1 MKVKVI
7 TYRVEG
13 EGGLG
18 LFFNSS
24 SWVGTDE
31 SSEIYRNFLN
41 VTNMRIEFDYLHDD
55 DLRQYFCAF
64 KNLNHTLQILPFNLL
79 EYLEDCGLK
88 LVEVRG
94 QVILGKTQSIFQP
107 HEVKKKVITVEKLK
121 SKLAKKIA
129 KRDLIREFGR
139 TLNKANYLILD

>member
-18 LFFNSS
+18 LFCDLSN
-24 SWVGTDE
+24 WMGTDE
-31 SSEIYRNFLN
+31 GSKIISNFYK
-41 VTNMRIEFDYLHDD
+41 VETMDKEFDYLDCL
-55 DLRQYFCAF
+55 DLSQHFCAF

-79 EYLEDCGLK
+79 EYLENCGLK
-88 LVEVRG
+88 LVEVKG
-94 QVILGKTQSIFQP
+94 KVILGETQSIFLP

-129 KRDLIREFGR
+129 KRDLRREFG
-139 TLNKANYLILD
+139 TLDISNYLILE

>member
-13 EGGLG
+13 EGGRG
-18 LFFNSS
+18 LFCYLSN
-24 SWVGTDE
+24 WMGTDE
-31 SSEIYRNFLN
+31 ASKINRNFN
-41 VTNMRIEFDYLHDD
+41 KVITMDREFDYLDCL
-55 DLRQYFCAF
+55 DLSQHFCAF

-79 EYLEDCGLK
+79 EYLENCGLK
-88 LVEVRG
+88 LVEVKG
-94 QVILGKTQSIFQP
+94 KVILGETQSIFLP

-129 KRDLIREFGR
+129 KRDLRREFG
-139 TLNKANYLILD
+139 TLDISNYLILE

>member
-13 EGGLG
+13 EGGVG
-18 LFFNSS
+18 LFCDSS
-24 SWVGTDE
+24 SWLGTDE
-31 SSEIYRNFLN
+31 ASEILRNFNKVLLMDN
-41 VTNMRIEFDYLHDD
+41 EFCHLDYE
-55 DLRQYFCAF
+55 DLRQHFCAF

-94 QVILGKTQSIFQP
+94 QATLGETQSIFLP

-129 KRDLIREFGR
+129 KRDLRREFE
-139 TLNKANYLILD
+139 TLDISNYLILE

>member
-18 LFFNSS
+18 LFYDLST
-24 SWVGTDE
+24 WMGTDE
-31 SSEIYRNFLN
+31 GSKIISNFHKVETMN
-41 VTNMRIEFDYLHDD
+41 KEFDYLDCL
-55 DLRQYFCAF
+55 DLSQHFCAF
-64 KNLNHTLQILPFNLL
+64 KTLNHTLQILPFNLL
-79 EYLEDCGLK
+79 EYLENCGLK
-88 LVEVRG
+88 LVEVKG
-94 QVILGKTQSIFQP
+94 KVILGETQCIFLP

-129 KRDLIREFGR
+129 KRDLRREFG
-139 TLNKANYLILD
+139 TLDISNYLILE

>member
-18 LFFNSS
+18 LFYDLST
-24 SWVGTDE
+24 WMGTDE
-31 SSEIYRNFLN
+31 GSKIISNFYK
-41 VTNMRIEFDYLHDD
+41 VETMDKEFDYLDCL
-55 DLRQYFCAF
+55 DLSQHFCAF

-79 EYLEDCGLK
+79 EYLENCGLK
-88 LVEVRG
+88 LVEVKG
-94 QVILGKTQSIFQP
+94 KVILGETQSIFLP

-129 KRDLIREFGR
+129 KRDLRREFG
-139 TLNKANYLILD
+139 TLDISNYLILE